1 MDAKRIIICCDGTW
15 NNPEQKEVTNVV
27 KAARALRPQGGD
39 GTAQV
44 VFYDWGV
51 GSAGGLGD
59 KLTGGALGKGIDKNI
74 QDAYR
79 FLVHNYKDGDEICF
93 FGFSRGAYTARST
106 VGLIRNIGVLK
117 KEYAGLIPRAYR
129 MYRSKAGPDAAAA
142 RRFRRDF
149 SREVRI
155 KFIGVWDTVGA
166 LGIPLKVVRELLTPG
181 KYDFHDTRLS
191 RSVDF
196 AAHAVAVDERRVD
209 FKPSLWRRK
218 PSPELVLEQDWFAGV
233 HCDIGGGYRE
243 TGLSDIALM
252 WMVEQAER
260 AGLSFDRDY
269 LGKIARPDFRGKLH
283 RSRRGI
289 YWTKKPYVRPI
300 GKLGAELEKIHPT
313 VRQRMAAVESYRPR
327 NVERIEVKS

>member
-51 GSAGGLGD
+51 GSEGGFG

-106 VGLIRNIGVLK
+106 VGLIRNVGVLK
-117 KEYAGLIPRAYR
+117 KEYAGL
-129 MYRSKAGPDAAAA
+129 
-142 RRFRRDF
+142 
-149 SREVRI
+149 V
-155 KFIGVWDTVGA
+155 
-166 LGIPLKVVRELLTPG
+166 
-181 KYDFHDTRLS
+181 
-191 RSVDF
+191 
-196 AAHAVAVDERRVD
+196 
-209 FKPSLWRRK
+209 
-218 PSPELVLEQDWFAGV
+218 
-233 HCDIGGGYRE
+233 
-243 TGLSDIALM
+243 
-252 WMVEQAER
+252 
-260 AGLSFDRDY
+260 FDRNY
-269 LGKIARPDFRGKLH
+269 LEKIARPDVRGKLH

-289 YWTKKPYVRPI
+289 YWAKKSYLRPI
-300 GKLGAELEKIHPT
+300 GKLGAELEKIHPS
-313 VRQRMAAVESYRPR
+313 VRQRMAVVADYRPK
-327 NVERIEVKS
+327 NVIKER